1 VSPTDDPRTDDAITA
16 DYRVFQRA
24 RGHRYSVD
32 DVLTAW
38 TAARRAPGAERVLD
52 LGSGIGSVAI
62 MLAWKLPAAR
72 IATVEAQAISLA
84 LHRENVGRNGLA
96 SRIAVHEGDFRDE
109 AVRVA
114 LAGHGPFD
122 LVTGTPPYFPPERA
136 LPSPDAQRTHARLEM
151 RGGVEA
157 YLETAA
163 RLVAPGGVVVV
174 CADAQRPERVLDTAT
189 RVGLA
194 PEHALEVAPREG
206 KPALFSVWTL
216 RHDDGAAPTRALLR
230 EAWAARDA
238 HGARAPRQRE
248 IRRFFGLDLPEVEA
262 PSPAQR
268 VRRAGGA
275 AP

>member
-1 VSPTDDPRTDDAITA
+1 MSRTDDPRTDDAITA

-24 RGHRYSVD
+24 RGHRYAID

-38 TAARRAPGAERVLD
+38 LAATRAPRATRILD
-52 LGSGIGSVAI
+52 LGTGIGSVAI
-62 MLAWKLPAAR
+62 MLAWKLREAR
-72 IATVEAQAISLA
+72 LVTVEAQAISLA
-84 LHRENVGRNGLA
+84 LHRENVARNGLA
-96 SRIAVHEGDFRDE
+96 ARIAVHEGDFRDE
-109 AVRVA
+109 VVRAA
-114 LAGHGPFD
+114 LAAHGPFD

-163 RLVAPGGVVVV
+163 RLVALGGVVVV
-174 CADAQRPERVLDTAT
+174 CADAQRPERVLDTAP
-189 RVGLA
+189 RLGLV

-216 RHDDGAAPTRALLR
+216 RRGDEIGPAQALVR

-248 IRRFFGLDLPEVEA
+248 IRRFFGLDLPEVES

-275 AP
+275 AS